1 MALPRSPLHTADEV
15 TETKDAGD
23 VVDSSLLPP
32 G

>member
-1 MALPRSPLHTADEV
+1 MALPRSPLYGPNEEQQREAD
-15 TETKDAGD
+15 D